1 MIPMKV
7 KLKSSKGRSASSNR
21 WLARQLSDPFVIK
34 AKQEGLR
41 SRAGF
46 KIREI
51 DAKFGLL
58 KRGLKVV
65 DIGAAPGGWSEY
77 AVQKAGK
84 GNVVAI
90 DLLDMKPVEGVAFLR
105 ADFTSPP
112 AKDFIKEELGGKADV
127 VLSDIAPNTTG
138 NASLDHLQ
146 IMSLV
151 EEAYD
156 FALEVLAPGGA
167 FVAKVRQGG
176 TEAALL
182 ARMKR
187 DFAKVAHFKPESS
200 RKESSET
207 YVVAIGG
214 KP

>member
-1 MIPMKV
+1 MKV

-21 WLARQLSDPFVIK
+21 WLMRQLSDPFVIK
-34 AKQEGLR
+34 AKKEGLR

-58 KRGLKVV
+58 GRGLKVV

-77 AVQKAGK
+77 AVQKVGK

-90 DLLDMKPVEGVAFLR
+90 DLLDMKPIEGVAFLR
-105 ADFTSPP
+105 TDFTSEP
-112 AKDFIKEELGGKADV
+112 AKDFIKEKLGDKADV

-146 IMSLV
+146 IMALV